1 MYLITLGTGDKKETL
16 ILLQQ
21 ANVYVAPSAI
31 GAIHLLGGLS
41 YTIDPMVYILIRKT
55 HRKRLANMIFRCKCY
70 SEEPEETETRY

>member
-1 MYLITLGTGDKKETL
+1 TL

-21 ANVYVAPSAI
+21 ANVSVASSTT

-55 HRKRLANMIFRCKCY
+55 HRKRLANIIFRCKCHT
-70 SEEPEETETRY
+70 EEPEETETRY